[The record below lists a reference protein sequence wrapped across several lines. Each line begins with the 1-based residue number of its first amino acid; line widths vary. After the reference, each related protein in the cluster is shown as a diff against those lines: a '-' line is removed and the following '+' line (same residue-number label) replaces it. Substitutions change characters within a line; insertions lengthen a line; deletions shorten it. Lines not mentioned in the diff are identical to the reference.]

1 MLWRLEFDPDAK
13 RSLER
18 LPKNIVQRVLKA
30 LDAMVQNP
38 RRGKKLEGYETLRS
52 WPLTTS
58 GGEYRIVYEVYL
70 AEEVCHVILIAT
82 RERVYKL
89 LRRRMR

>member
-1 MLWRLEFDPDAK
+1 MEFDPDAK

-18 LPKNIVQRVLKA
+18 LPKNIVQRVAKA
-30 LDAMVQNP
+30 LEALIQHP
-38 RRGKKLEGYETLRS
+38 LGGKKLEGYDSLRS

-58 GGEYRIVYEVYL
+58 GGEYRIVYEIHP
-70 AEEVCHVILIAT
+70 AEEVCRITLIAS

-89 LRRRMR
+89 LRCRTR